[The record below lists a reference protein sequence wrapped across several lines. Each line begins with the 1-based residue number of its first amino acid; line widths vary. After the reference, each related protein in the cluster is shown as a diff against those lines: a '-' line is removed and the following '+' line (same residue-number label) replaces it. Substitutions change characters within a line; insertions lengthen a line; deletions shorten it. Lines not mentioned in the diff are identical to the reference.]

1 MSNWKY
7 NTKWNGIVFG
17 VLNNM
22 EWKIDLKYNAEWM
35 KQRLVP
41 EENGYNKE

>member
-22 EWKIDLKYNAEWM
+22 EWKIDLKYNAEWDETETGSRR
-35 KQRLVP
+35 KWIQ
-41 EENGYNKE
+41 